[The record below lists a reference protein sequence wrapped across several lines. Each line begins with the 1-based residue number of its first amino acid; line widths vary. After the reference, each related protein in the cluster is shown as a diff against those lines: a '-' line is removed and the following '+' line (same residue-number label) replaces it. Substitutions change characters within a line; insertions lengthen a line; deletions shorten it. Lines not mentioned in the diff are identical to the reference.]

1 MCTNYVATSESRYA
15 DLFDSAPPDGEWPA
29 EIYCDYPAPFIRRG
43 ADGGRESLL
52 GSFGIR
58 PQSKIGKFKFDTM
71 NARSET
77 VGQKASFKDSWHACR
92 FAIVPAD
99 VIYEPRYP
107 ALPDL
112 DTPVREELVRKVLK
126 DKSERWA
133 IELAS
138 GAPCAVAGLW
148 KPWPEPDGS
157 VVYGF
162 TMLTVNA
169 DGHPFLSQF
178 HRHLEADGTPNE
190 KRGVVILMPEQY
202 DDWLNCREPEQA
214 RSFLSLLPAEAYR
227 GRPAPRPPRRKKQEV
242 AAPGPAN
249 DELF

>member
-1 MCTNYVATSESRYA
+1 
-15 DLFDSAPPDGEWPA
+15 
-29 EIYCDYPAPFIRRG
+29 
-43 ADGGRESLL
+43 
-52 GSFGIR
+52 
-58 PQSKIGKFKFDTM
+58 M

-107 ALPDL
+107 PLPDL
-112 DTPVREELVRKVLK
+112 DGPDRDERVRKVLK
-126 DKSERWA
+126 DKSERWG

-148 KPWPEPDGS
+148 KPWPEPDGT

-178 HRHLEADGTPNE
+178 HRHLEPDGTPNE
-190 KRGVVILMPEQY
+190 KRGVVILLPEQY
-202 DDWLNCREPEQA
+202 DDWLSCRDPEQA

-227 GRPAPRPPRRKKQEV
+227 GHPAPRPPRRTKQEV

>member
-1 MCTNYVATSESRYA
+1 
-15 DLFDSAPPDGEWPA
+15 
-29 EIYCDYPAPFIRRG
+29 
-43 ADGGRESLL
+43 
-52 GSFGIR
+52 
-58 PQSKIGKFKFDTM
+58 M

-107 ALPDL
+107 PLPDL

-190 KRGVVILMPEQY
+190 KRGVVILLPEQY
-202 DDWLNCREPEQA
+202 DDWLNCREPDQA
-214 RSFLSLLPAEAYR
+214 RSFLSLLPAEEYYR
-227 GRPAPRPPRRKKQEV
+227 GHPAPRPPRRNKQELG
-242 AAPGPAN
+242 APGLAN

>member
-1 MCTNYVATSESRYA
+1 MCTNFVATSRSRYA
-15 DLFDSAPPDGEWPA
+15 ERLGSAPPDSEWPA

-43 ADGGRESLL
+43 AGGDRESLL

-58 PQSKIGKFKFDTM
+58 LQAKIGKFKFDTM

-77 VGQKASFKDSWHACR
+77 TGQKASFKDSWHACR
-92 FAIVPAD
+92 FAIVPAE

-107 ALPDL
+107 PLPDL
-112 DTPVREELVRKVLK
+112 EGPNRADLVRKVLK
-126 DKSERWA
+126 DKSERWR

-148 KPWPEPDGS
+148 KPWPEPDGA
-157 VVYGF
+157 VTYGF

-178 HRHLEADGTPNE
+178 HRHLEADGSPNE
-190 KRGVVILMPEQY
+190 KRGVVILLPDQY
-202 DDWLNCREPEQA
+202 DDWLGCTDPEQA
-214 RSFLSLLPAEAYR
+214 RTFLSLLPPGAYR
-227 GRPAPRPPRRKKQEV
+227 GSPARRLPRRKEPD
-242 AAPGPAN
+242 A
-249 DELF
+249 DSE

>member
-1 MCTNYVATSESRYA
+1 M
-15 DLFDSAPPDGEWPA
+15 
-29 EIYCDYPAPFIRRG
+29 
-43 ADGGRESLL
+43 
-52 GSFGIR
+52 
-58 PQSKIGKFKFDTM
+58 
-71 NARSET
+71 
-77 VGQKASFKDSWHACR
+77 
-92 FAIVPAD
+92 
-99 VIYEPRYP
+99 
-107 ALPDL
+107 
-112 DTPVREELVRKVLK
+112 RKVLK

-162 TMLTVNA
+162 TMLTVNV

-190 KRGVVILMPEQY
+190 KRGVVILLPEQY
-202 DDWLNCREPEQA
+202 EDWLSCRDPEQA

-227 GRPAPRPPRRKKQEV
+227 GHAAPRPPRRKKQELG
-242 AAPGPAN
+242 APGSAN